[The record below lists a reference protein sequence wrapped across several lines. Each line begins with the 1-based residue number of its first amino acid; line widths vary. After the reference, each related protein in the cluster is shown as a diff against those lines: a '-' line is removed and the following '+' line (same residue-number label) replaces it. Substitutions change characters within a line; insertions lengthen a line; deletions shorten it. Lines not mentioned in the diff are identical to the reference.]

1 MSDQATGPLDTTPPP
16 PPHVPADENFRL
28 LIEAVDDYAI
38 FMLDPAGN
46 VASWNPGARKMKGYE
61 AAEILGR
68 HFSVFHTPDDVNAGQ
83 PDRELAGAAAH
94 GRYESEGWRMRKD
107 GSKFWANV
115 IVTAIRDDHG
125 TLRGFAKVTQDLT
138 ERRRLAELEQIR
150 RFSSHIQ
157 AAREEEQARI
167 ARELHDDLGQQL
179 TALKMA
185 LAELHGV
192 LEARLADLPQAVAG
206 MQDMHR
212 LIDVSVASLRRI
224 VAGLRPIAIET
235 LGLVPALD
243 WLTED
248 FSRRYGISVEFQ
260 AALGDLTL
268 SDAAA
273 ATLFH
278 IVQEAL
284 TNVAR
289 HARASRVSI
298 DLSARDGACLL
309 RIEDDGQGMRSD
321 ARANTRSFGL
331 MGMRERVDRLDG
343 RLVIDGMP
351 GRGVHIAIAIPLMS
365 ILAPGG
371 DGR

>member
-1 MSDQATGPLDTTPPP
+1 MSDQTTEPADNTPPP
-16 PPHVPADENFRL
+16 SQVPAAENFRL
-28 LIEAVDDYAI
+28 LVEAVDDYAI
-38 FMLDPAGN
+38 FMLDPAGH

-68 HFSVFHTPDDVNAGQ
+68 HFSVFHTPEDVSAGQ
-83 PDRELAGAAAH
+83 PGLELASAATH
-94 GRYESEGWRMRKD
+94 GRYESEGWRVRKD

-185 LAELHGV
+185 LADLDGM
-192 LEARLADLPQAVAG
+192 LEAQPVEPARASASLR
-206 MQDMHR
+206 DMHR

-248 FSRRYGISVEFQ
+248 FSRRYGVSVEFQ
-260 AALGDLTL
+260 AALDDLTL

-289 HARASRVSI
+289 HARASRVGI

-343 RLVIDGMP
+343 TLVIDGAS
-351 GRGVHIAIAIPLMS
+351 GRGVRIAIAIPLTG
-365 ILAPGG
+365 ILAPGT
-371 DGR
+371 DAR

>member
-1 MSDQATGPLDTTPPP
+1 MSDQATEPLDTTPT

-28 LIEAVDDYAI
+28 LVEAVGDYAI
-38 FMLDPAGN
+38 FRLDPAGN
-46 VASWNPGARKMKGYE
+46 VASWNPGARKLKGYE

-68 HFSVFHTPDDVNAGQ
+68 HFSVFHSPEDVNAGQ
-83 PDRELAGAAAH
+83 PALALATAAAQ
-94 GRYESEGWRMRKD
+94 GRYESEGWRVRKD

-115 IVTAIRDDHG
+115 IITAIRDEQG

-150 RFSSHIQ
+150 RFSRHIQ

-185 LAELHGV
+185 LA
-192 LEARLADLPQAVAG
+192 DLDGMLDAHPAVAAQVAAN
-206 MQDMHR
+206 MRDMHR
-212 LIDVSVASLRRI
+212 LIDVGVASLRRI
-224 VAGLRPIAIET
+224 VAGLHPIAIET

-248 FSRRYGISVEFQ
+248 FSRRYGIAVEFR
-260 AALGDLTL
+260 AALGELPL

-278 IVQEAL
+278 IIQEAL

-289 HARASRVSI
+289 HARASQVII
-298 DLSARDGACLL
+298 DLAARDGACLL
-309 RIEDDGQGMRSD
+309 HIEDNGQGMRSE
-321 ARANTRSFGL
+321 ARANIASFGL
-331 MGMRERVDRLDG
+331 MGMRERVGRLDG
-343 RLVIDGMP
+343 TLVIDGAP
-351 GRGVHIAIAIPLMS
+351 GRGVRIAIAIPLAG
-365 ILAPGG
+365 IVAP
-371 DGR
+371 DASGR